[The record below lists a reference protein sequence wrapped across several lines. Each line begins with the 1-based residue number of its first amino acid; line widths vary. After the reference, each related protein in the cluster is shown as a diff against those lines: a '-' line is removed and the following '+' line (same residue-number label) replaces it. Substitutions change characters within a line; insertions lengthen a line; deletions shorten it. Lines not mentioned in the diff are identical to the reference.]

1 MNLQETPFDKIA
13 QLEEWLKKF
22 PADHPMRPVVESD
35 LRKLKEQEEHRP
47 IERDTFDLRE
57 HNFYNV

>member
-1 MNLQETPFDKIA
+1 MKPEQSIKIT
-13 QLEEWLKKF
+13 QLEDWLKKF
-22 PADHPMRPVVESD
+22 PADHPMRPIVESD
-35 LRKLKEQEEHRP
+35 LRKAKEDQQESVP